1 MKTTKVESLFR
12 KLKDSIP
19 KAETELCYR
28 NTFELLIAVI
38 LSAQATDISVNKVT
52 PELFAAFP
60 TPQEMCGAGAEKVL
74 SYIKSIGLAPTK
86 SKNIVKTCAQLVE
99 NHATQVPQN
108 REQLEALAG
117 VGRKTANVILNTAF
131 GQPVIAVD
139 THIFRI
145 SNRTGLAPGDTVLQ
159 VEENLM
165 KAAPEK
171 WKKDAHHLLIL
182 HGRYVCKSRK
192 PDCEHC
198 AIVKECEHPDKTFP

>member
-1 MKTTKVESLFR
+1 MKNTKVESLFR
-12 KLKDSIP
+12 KLSNSIP
-19 KAETELCYR
+19 KAETELFYR

-52 PELFAAFP
+52 PKLFAAFP
-60 TPQEMCGAGAEKVL
+60 TPEKMYEAGAEKVL
-74 SYIKSIGLAPTK
+74 SYIRSIGLAPTK
-86 SKNIVKTCAQLVE
+86 SKNIVTACAQLIE
-99 NHATQVPQN
+99 NHASKVPGN

-145 SNRTGLAPGDTVLQ
+145 SNRTGLAPGNTVLQ

-165 KAAPEK
+165 KAVPEK

-182 HGRYVCKSRK
+182 HGRYVCKSRN
-192 PDCEHC
+192 PDCEC
-198 AIVKECEHPDKTFP
+198 CVIFKECKKTD

>member
-1 MKTTKVESLFR
+1 MKNTKVESLFR
-12 KLKDSIP
+12 KLSNSIP
-19 KAETELCYR
+19 KAETELFYR

-52 PELFAAFP
+52 PKLFAAFP
-60 TPQEMCGAGAEKVL
+60 TPEKMYEAGAEKVL
-74 SYIKSIGLAPTK
+74 SYIRSIGLAPTK
-86 SKNIVKTCAQLVE
+86 SKNIVTACAQLIE
-99 NHATQVPQN
+99 NHASKVPGS

-145 SNRTGLAPGDTVLQ
+145 SNRTGLAPGNTVLQ

-165 KAAPEK
+165 KAVPEK

-182 HGRYVCKSRK
+182 HGRYVCKSRN
-192 PDCEHC
+192 PDCEC
-198 AIVKECEHPDKTFP
+198 CVIFKECKKTG

>member
-1 MKTTKVESLFR
+1 MKNIKVESLFR
-12 KLKDSIP
+12 KLSNSIP
-19 KAETELCYR
+19 KAETELFYR

-52 PELFAAFP
+52 PKLFAAFP
-60 TPQEMCGAGAEKVL
+60 TPEKMYEAGAEKVL
-74 SYIKSIGLAPTK
+74 SYIRSIGLAPTK
-86 SKNIVKTCAQLVE
+86 SKNIVTACAQLIE
-99 NHATQVPQN
+99 NHASKVPGS

-145 SNRTGLAPGDTVLQ
+145 SNRTGLAPGNTVLQ

-165 KAAPEK
+165 KAVPEK

-182 HGRYVCKSRK
+182 HGRYVCKSRN
-192 PDCEHC
+192 PDCEC
-198 AIVKECEHPDKTFP
+198 CVIFKECKKTD

>member
-1 MKTTKVESLFR
+1 MKNTKVESLLR
-12 KLKDSIP
+12 KLSNSIP
-19 KAETELCYR
+19 KAETELFYR

-52 PELFAAFP
+52 PKLFAAFP
-60 TPQEMCGAGAEKVL
+60 TPEKMYEAGAEKVL
-74 SYIKSIGLAPTK
+74 SYIRSIGLAPTK
-86 SKNIVKTCAQLVE
+86 SKNIVTACAQLIE
-99 NHATQVPQN
+99 NHASKVPGS

-145 SNRTGLAPGDTVLQ
+145 SNRTGLAPGNTVLQ

-165 KAAPEK
+165 KAVPEK

-182 HGRYVCKSRK
+182 HGRYVCKSRN
-192 PDCEHC
+192 PDCEC
-198 AIVKECEHPDKTFP
+198 CVIFKECKKTD

>member
-1 MKTTKVESLFR
+1 MKNTKVESLFR
-12 KLKDSIP
+12 KLSNSIP
-19 KAETELCYR
+19 KAETELFYR

-52 PELFAAFP
+52 PKLFAAFP
-60 TPQEMCGAGAEKVL
+60 TPEKMYEAGAEKVL
-74 SYIKSIGLAPTK
+74 SYIRSIGLAPTK
-86 SKNIVKTCAQLVE
+86 SKNIVTACAQLIE
-99 NHATQVPQN
+99 NHASKVPES

-145 SNRTGLAPGDTVLQ
+145 SNRTGLAPGNTVLQ

-165 KAAPEK
+165 KAVPEK

-182 HGRYVCKSRK
+182 HGRYVCKSRN
-192 PDCEHC
+192 PDCEC
-198 AIVKECEHPDKTFP
+198 CVIFKECKKTD

>member
-1 MKTTKVESLFR
+1 MKNTKVESLFR
-12 KLKDSIP
+12 KLSNSIP
-19 KAETELCYR
+19 KAETELFYR

-52 PELFAAFP
+52 PKLFAAFP
-60 TPQEMCGAGAEKVL
+60 TPEKMYEAGAEKVL
-74 SYIKSIGLAPTK
+74 SYIRSIGLAPTK
-86 SKNIVKTCAQLVE
+86 SKNIVKACAQLIE
-99 NHATQVPQN
+99 NHASKVPGS

-145 SNRTGLAPGDTVLQ
+145 SNRTGLAPGNTVLQ

-165 KAAPEK
+165 KAVPEK

-182 HGRYVCKSRK
+182 HGRYVCKSRN
-192 PDCEHC
+192 PDCEC
-198 AIVKECEHPDKTFP
+198 CVIFKECKKTD

>member
-1 MKTTKVESLFR
+1 MKNTKVESLFR
-12 KLKDSIP
+12 KLSNSIP
-19 KAETELCYR
+19 KAETELFYR

-52 PELFAAFP
+52 PKLFAAFP
-60 TPQEMCGAGAEKVL
+60 TPEKMYEAGAEKVL
-74 SYIKSIGLAPTK
+74 SYIRSIGLAPTK
-86 SKNIVKTCAQLVE
+86 SKNIVTACGQLIE
-99 NHATQVPQN
+99 NHASKVPGS

-145 SNRTGLAPGDTVLQ
+145 SNRTGLAPGNTVLQ

-165 KAAPEK
+165 KAVPEK

-182 HGRYVCKSRK
+182 HGRYVCKSRN
-192 PDCEHC
+192 PDCEC
-198 AIVKECEHPDKTFP
+198 CVIFKECKKTD

>member
-1 MKTTKVESLFR
+1 MKNTKVESLFR
-12 KLKDSIP
+12 KLSNSIP
-19 KAETELCYR
+19 KAETELFYR

-52 PELFAAFP
+52 PKLFAAFP
-60 TPQEMCGAGAEKVL
+60 TPEKMYEAGAEKVF
-74 SYIKSIGLAPTK
+74 SYIRSIGLAPTK
-86 SKNIVKTCAQLVE
+86 SKNIVTACAQLIE
-99 NHATQVPQN
+99 NHASKVPGS

-145 SNRTGLAPGDTVLQ
+145 SNRTGLAPGNTVLQ

-165 KAAPEK
+165 KAVPEK

-182 HGRYVCKSRK
+182 HGRYVCKSRN
-192 PDCEHC
+192 PDCEC
-198 AIVKECEHPDKTFP
+198 CVIFKECKKTD